1 METPG
6 TVGTPELRRIFRCDR
21 KTVLRWIR
29 LGQLPA
35 ERGPRG
41 SWRVRIDAV
50 AKMRKSHGTR
60 RKGYGPFGP
69 RHGGDWY
76 TRSERE
82 LLRSDLPSAEVASRI
97 GRTVKAVQI
106 QRCRM
111 RAGKT
116 RDREIARRTV
126 AEQSGASGAW
136 FITPHAV
143 ERYRQRVD
151 QNASARQALEA
162 LIRLSVA
169 SVGERPRK
177 LQSGAVEYDLDDIRC
192 VVQRPKN
199 GRKLP
204 VLVTV
209 KTRLPCIP

>member
-1 METPG
+1 METPE

-21 KTVLRWIR
+21 KTILRWIR

-41 SWRVRIDAV
+41 VWRVSIAAV
-50 AKMRKSHGTR
+50 AKMRKEPGTR

-69 RHGGDWY
+69 RHGGEWY
-76 TRSERE
+76 TASERE
-82 LLRSDLPSAEVASRI
+82 LLRSDLPDAEVAARI
-97 GRTVKAVQI
+97 GRTEKAVQI

-116 RDREIARRTV
+116 ADREIARRTL
-126 AEQSGASGAW
+126 AEQTGAVGAW
-136 FITPHAV
+136 FISPHAV
-143 ERYRQRVD
+143 HRYRQRV
-151 QNASARQALEA
+151 NPKASASEALGA
-162 LIRLSVA
+162 LIRLSMA
-169 SVGERPRK
+169 SVGEKPRR
-177 LQSGAVEYDLDDIRC
+177 LPGGAVEYDLDDIRC
-192 VVQRPKN
+192 VVERPKA

-209 KTRLPCIP
+209 KARRACNP